1 MAQQQ
6 NGVSIITC
14 TKRQDYIMNVFKNY
28 RRQRY
33 PIKELIIVINN
44 DNIQIDFYKD
54 MAKQYKNVQVYQLPE
69 KKSLGKCLNYAVE
82 KSQYS
87 YIAKFDDDD
96 YYAPYYLT
104 DSIPAFDKSKADIIG
119 KRAHFMY
126 LRGSDMLILRF
137 HLDEN
142 RYVSI
147 LPGATLIFKR
157 KIFRKVQFADQ
168 SIGED
173 TQFCL
178 DSIAKGYKVYS
189 TDKYNFLAVRRKNS
203 ENHTWVINDKELLNY
218 VENIRYPHVRDYKKF
233 VRRRPES
240 N

>member
-6 NGVSIITC
+6 KGVSIITC

-44 DNIQIDFYKD
+44 DNIQIDLYKD

-69 KKSLGKCLNYAVE
+69 KKSLGTCLNYAVE

-126 LRGSDMLILRF
+126 LRGSNMLILRF

-218 VENIRYPHVRDYKKF
+218 VENIRYPHVQDYKKF